1 MAAEE
6 SMRWAPDFERL
17 LSVILA
23 EGQGCECPHR
33 DTCGH
38 TGEAWCCHVTK
49 EGNSVRITDYRDLS
63 MANCMYREQPGCC
76 WVLAAV
82 ETLASD
88 YLVRL
93 GVENP
98 PVPSELLSAFD
109 DSRQID
115 LQLLPLKCFHGAA
128 WLLGSEWVVQL
139 NELDSPEVRR
149 HTIFHEGFHIACRN
163 ASPAF
168 KRVDL
173 TYKPFRD
180 VLADHFATAIL
191 MRKEWVE
198 ERSTAVQDVPKMA
211 RMFDVSA
218 SAMEHRLGQLGLI
231 HRAQLRT

>member
-1 MAAEE
+1 
-6 SMRWAPDFERL
+6 MRRAPDFERL

-38 TGEAWCCHVTK
+38 IGEAWCRHVTR
-49 EGNSVRITDYRDLS
+49 EGNRVRIADYRDL
-63 MANCMYREQPGCC
+63 AIARCMYREQPGCC

-88 YLVRL
+88 YLARL
-93 GVENP
+93 GVGCP
-98 PVPSELLSAFD
+98 PVPSECLSAFD
-109 DSRQID
+109 EIRAID
-115 LQLLPLKCFHGAA
+115 VQLLPLKCFHGAA
-128 WLLGSEWVVQL
+128 WLLEREWVVQL

-180 VLADHFATAIL
+180 LLADHFATSIL

-198 ERSTAVQDVPKMA
+198 EHWAAIQDVPVMA
-211 RMFDVSA
+211 RTFDVSV
-218 SAMEHRLGQLGLI
+218 SAMEHRLAQLGLG
-231 HRAQLRT
+231 HRAQVRA